1 MKTIDI
7 LRSAL
12 GEYGYTFT
20 TYRLGRDQKSFTKV
34 HNPEAGAALTFSTD
48 SPLYPFSTASSRLIC
63 NNKAMA
69 YEFAD
74 LHGVNTP
81 QSVYVY
87 AKDSMDAAL
96 NLLET
101 RGRVIVKP
109 GSSSLSNGLTLDVTD
124 SASLVAAITKA
135 FQFSDSVIVQEQIIG
150 DEIRFVVVDGATRA
164 AILRQTP
171 RIVGDG
177 VSTVSELIEWEN
189 NEREKITDTMV
200 AYPAIDGVSAGVNA
214 SAVPENGQVLE
225 LGRGTM
231 IKDGA
236 SMYDVFAHVDR
247 SYIEHVDRLASALG
261 KGFVVVDMMV
271 KDYKQPALQD
281 NYAFIEFNSTPALQL
296 FYSCR
301 DGQHFKVAEDYLAP
315 MINKVIRGNYL

>member
-12 GEYGYTFT
+12 DEYGYIFT
-20 TYRLGRDQKSFTKV
+20 TYLLGQDQKSFTKAY
-34 HNPEAGAALTFSTD
+34 NPETGASLTFSTD

-63 NNKAMA
+63 NDKTMA

-74 LHGVNTP
+74 LHSISTP
-81 QSVYVY
+81 QSAYIHSE
-87 AKDSMDAAL
+87 DDISDAL
-96 NLLET
+96 NLLRS
-101 RGRVIVKP
+101 RGRVIIKP
-109 GSSSLSNGLTLDVTD
+109 ASSSLSNGLTLDVTD
-124 SASLVAAITKA
+124 DASLATAITKA

-150 DEIRFVVVDGATRA
+150 DEIRFVVVDGVTRA

-171 RIVGDG
+171 RVIGDG
-177 VSTVSELIEWEN
+177 VSTIAELIEAEN
-189 NEREKITDTMV
+189 SVREKITDTMV
-200 AYPAIDGVSAGVNA
+200 VYPAINGTSVDGDLSV
-214 SAVPENGQVLE
+214 VPDRDVVIE

-236 SMYDVFAHVDR
+236 SMYNVFTDVDQ

-271 KDYKQPALQD
+271 RDYRQQASQD

-301 DGQHFKVAEDYLAP
+301 DGRHFKVAEEYLAP
-315 MINKVIRGNYL
+315 MINNAVRGNYL